1 MDDCSKFAN
10 CINTEGSYK
19 CQCMEGYEGD
29 GKVCTATQVE
39 VNECE
44 VGTHDCSKNADCIDL
59 LDGYDCQCRTGFS
72 GNGRT
77 CRGIDHCIA
86 VISYWYKK

>member
-1 MDDCSKFAN
+1 
-10 CINTEGSYK
+10 
-19 CQCMEGYEGD
+19 MEGYEGD

-77 CRGIDHCIA
+77 CRGIDHCSCDIVLVQKVVLQNNVSFA
-86 VISYWYKK
+86 FRHQ